1 MPSINNAMFDRID
14 QLKAGKV
21 TREEYIS
28 RQSDPAAAAA
38 CFKKWDVNND
48 GFLSREDYVTQGSKK
63 SK

>member
-1 MPSINNAMFDRID
+1 MFDRID

-28 RQSDPAAAAA
+28 RQSDPAAAAV

-48 GFLSREDYVTQGSKK
+48 GFLSREEYVTQGSKK